1 MSEHSHIQEL
11 SNRVYGQTAR
21 PGGGARPTRATDDG
35 TAENARRI
43 AGRYRLSER
52 IGRGR
57 LGDIYEAVDETS
69 GDLGV
74 ERRVAIQLLD
84 PKIVAKKSAKDELK
98 RAYAALRAGPHVN
111 VVDIL
116 DFGTDD
122 DVPFVVME
130 LLEGASLRFVL
141 DDVTVLSTDEAL
153 AVIRAVGDA
162 LQYLHAKGLVYG
174 PLKPENV
181 IITFEY
187 GIKLL
192 DIAPAS
198 LPSGV
203 PYYVEETDSRAS
215 ARDARDDVLSLA
227 CLTYELLSGKHPFNS
242 NSPLEA
248 QRADLKPLPISGLA
262 PGQWRAIA
270 AGLEL
275 QRGLRTS
282 TIDEFLND
290 LGVRRIEKL
299 RVPDDDGPPL
309 EPSPPHRPV
318 ARPPEYTF
326 LNPPAPRAADPEYV
340 SRPQPR
346 RVADY
351 YPRQH
356 HARAEPDDA
365 APLRTARKVLA
376 AAVVGGLG
384 ALAFTYAPLRE
395 GALDLMVARDGSDD
409 RAAAAPSATATMPA
423 VPDDQGRSAA
433 VELGIDAPSDPVH
446 GEPVPTAVTTP
457 ETSAAEAPP
466 TVPVDEPAPAAEDGS
481 LVPGTEQARD
491 TTATTAGAASGEPP
505 AEPVDLPATVAA
517 LSPSAS
523 AVAVDASSRA
533 PSEPPFA
540 FAAAAV
546 TVGEHEVAAV
556 VVVNRVGD
564 AARPASVV
572 WWTSDDS
579 AIADEDY
586 ADLGQRTEDFA
597 PGEQSRSLYIP
608 LIDDTL
614 RERRESYYV
623 YLGDYDPGQRS
634 LRAYSVTRVDI
645 ADDD

>member
-11 SNRVYGQTAR
+11 SNRVYRQAPRTGGDAR
-21 PGGGARPTRATDDG
+21 PGRAMDDG
-35 TAENARRI
+35 TAPYTDARRI

-57 LGDIYEAVDETS
+57 LGDIYEAVDEAS
-69 GDLGV
+69 GELGV
-74 ERRVAIQLLD
+74 ERRVAIQLID
-84 PKIVAKKSAKDELK
+84 PKIVARKGVLDELR
-98 RAYAALRAGPHVN
+98 RAYAALRAGPHAN

-116 DFGTDD
+116 DFGSDG

-174 PLKPENV
+174 PLKAENV
-181 IITFEY
+181 LITFDY

-198 LPSGV
+198 TPSAV
-203 PYYVEETDSRAS
+203 QYWVEETDSRAS
-215 ARDARDDVLSLA
+215 ARDSGDDVYSLA

-248 QRADLKPLPISGLA
+248 QRAGLKPEPISGLA

-270 AGLEL
+270 AGLAL

-282 TIDEFLND
+282 TVAEFLDD

-299 RVPDDDGPPL
+299 RVPDDDAPPL
-309 EPSPPHRPV
+309 PPPPPPPPV
-318 ARPPEYTF
+318 ARPAEYTF
-326 LNPPAPRAADPEYV
+326 LNRPAPRAADHEYA

-346 RVADY
+346 VAADD
-351 YPRQH
+351 YPRQR
-356 HARAEPDDA
+356 HARAEPERA
-365 APLRTARKVLA
+365 ASQTVRNVLA

-384 ALAFTYAPLRE
+384 ALAFMYYAPLRE
-395 GALDLMVARDGSDD
+395 RAPELIAARDGSAD
-409 RAAAAPSATATMPA
+409 RAAAAPSSAATAPA
-423 VPDDQGRSAA
+423 VPDAQGQTAA
-433 VELGIDAPSDPVH
+433 VDDVIDAPPEPVL
-446 GEPVPTAVTTP
+446 GEPVATAVTSA
-457 ETSAAEAPP
+457 ETSAAETAP
-466 TVPVDEPAPAAEDGS
+466 
-481 LVPGTEQARD
+481 EQTRD
-491 TTATTAGAASGEPP
+491 TTATTPDKSSAGPP
-505 AEPVDLPATVAA
+505 AEPVDLPATVPAP
-517 LSPSAS
+517 LPPAS
-523 AVAVDASSRA
+523 EVAVAASSL
-533 PSEPPFA
+533 PLSGPPFA
-540 FAAAAV
+540 FATTAM
-546 TVGEHEVAAV
+546 TVGEHEAAAV
-556 VVVNRVGD
+556 VVVHRAGD
-564 AARPASVV
+564 AAAPASVV

-579 AIADEDY
+579 AVADEDY

-608 LIDDTL
+608 LIGDAL
-614 RERRESYYV
+614 PERSESYYV
-623 YLGDYDPGQRS
+623 YLGDYDPEQHS
-634 LRAYSVTRVDI
+634 LEPYSVTRVDI
-645 ADDD
+645 TDDD

>member
-84 PKIVAKKSAKDELK
+84 PKIVAKKGVKDELK

-141 DDVTVLSTDEAL
+141 DDVTLLSTDEAL

-198 LPSGV
+198 PPSGV

-248 QRADLKPLPISGLA
+248 QRAGLKPLPISGLA
-262 PGQWRAIA
+262 SGQWRAIA

-346 RVADY
+346 RVADD

-384 ALAFTYAPLRE
+384 ALAFTYYAPLRE
-395 GALDLMVARDGSDD
+395 GALDLMVARGGSDD
-409 RAAAAPSATATMPA
+409 RAAAAQSATATMPA

-433 VELGIDAPSDPVH
+433 VEPGINAPSDSVH

-457 ETSAAEAPP
+457 GTSAAETSAAEAS
-466 TVPVDEPAPAAEDGS
+466 AAE
-481 LVPGTEQARD
+481 
-491 TTATTAGAASGEPP
+491 ASAEPP

-517 LSPSAS
+517 PSPPAS
-523 AVAVDASSRA
+523 AVAVDAGSRA
-533 PSEPPFA
+533 PSAPPFA
-540 FAAAAV
+540 FAATAV
-546 TVGEHEVAAV
+546 TVGEHEAAAV

-608 LIDDTL
+608 LIDDAL
-614 RERRESYYV
+614 PERRESYYV